1 MFGHRF
7 AQKVR
12 RTSSRWSG
20 HRWFRRGVLLLILP
34 IGAIACH
41 SRPHHHGNMSEAEA
55 KERAADHVEDAMDW
69 IDGTDTQKQQVKQV
83 VDGAIPDM
91 MSFREEQRALRTEL
105 QKELTAAAVN
115 PAALEDL
122 RARFMRLADAASQRA
137 VKALGDV
144 AQVLTLEQRQKI
156 IEKWRKYSS

>member
-1 MFGHRF
+1 
-7 AQKVR
+7 
-12 RTSSRWSG
+12 
-20 HRWFRRGVLLLILP
+20 
-34 IGAIACH
+34 
-41 SRPHHHGNMSEAEA
+41 MSEAEA

-83 VDGAIPDM
+83 VDGAIPEM

-105 QKELTAAAVN
+105 QKELAAAAVN

>member
-7 AQKVR
+7 AHHIR

-20 HRWFRRGVLLLILP
+20 HRWIRRGVLLLILP
-34 IGAIACH
+34 IGAVACH
-41 SRPHHHGNMSEAEA
+41 ARPHHHGNISEAEA
-55 KERAADHVEDAMDW
+55 KERAAEHIDDAMDW
-69 IDGTDTQKQQVKQV
+69 IDGTEAQKQQVKQV

-91 MSFREEQRALRTEL
+91 MSFRDEHRALRTEF
-105 QKELTAAAVN
+105 QKELAAPTVS
-115 PAALEDL
+115 PTALEDL
-122 RARFMRLADAASQRA
+122 RVRFMRLADAASQRA

-156 IEKWRKYSS
+156 IEKWRKFSS